1 MTALVVAMAENQVI
15 GDKGKVPWKLSDDL
29 HFFKN
34 LTENHVLVMG
44 RKTFESLP
52 KKLSNR
58 THIIVTR
65 NKKYDVADEDCYV
78 VTCLDQALDFARTF
92 LGKKVFV
99 IGGGEIY
106 GQAIT
111 KKVVDT
117 IFLTQVKAQPQG
129 DTYFPEIDYQS
140 WQEVDRKHFY
150 KNEKNQ
156 YDFDIVELKRKKT
169 F

>member
-1 MTALVVAMAENQVI
+1 MTALVVAMGENNII
-15 GDKGKVPWKLSDDL
+15 GDQGRIPWKLSEDL
-29 HFFKN
+29 QFFKK

-58 THIIVTR
+58 IHIVISR
-65 NKKYDVADEDCYV
+65 NKKYDLDDEDCYV
-78 VTCLDQALDFARTF
+78 VTCLDEALDFAKTF
-92 LGKKVFV
+92 FGKKVFV

-106 GQAIT
+106 EQAI
-111 KKVVDT
+111 KKQIVDT
-117 IFLTQVKAQPQG
+117 IFLTQVKAQPKG
-129 DTYFPEIDYQS
+129 DTYFPAIQWQS

-156 YDFDIVELKRKKT
+156 YDFDIIELRRKEI
-169 F
+169 

>member
-1 MTALVVAMAENQVI
+1 MTALVVAMGENNVI

-29 HFFKN
+29 RFFKN
-34 LTENHVLVMG
+34 LTENHVVVMG

-58 THIIVTR
+58 IHIVVSR
-65 NKKYDVADEDCYV
+65 NKKYDIDDEDCYV
-78 VTCLDQALDFARTF
+78 VTCLDEALDFAKTF
-92 LGKKVFV
+92 FGKKVFV

-106 GQAIT
+106 EQAIQ
-111 KKVVDT
+111 KQIVDT
-117 IFLTQVKAQPQG
+117 IFLTQVKAQPSG
-129 DTYFPEIDYQS
+129 DTYFPTINPQN

-156 YDFDIVELKRKKT
+156 YDFDIIELRRKEI
-169 F
+169 